1 MIRNSMRAMAIL
13 CVLSSPMGCQ
23 LIKRLTNRGQDAGT
37 PAAAPA
43 TPTPIPSVD
52 EDAGNIAMPNP
63 NVEPMPSADDG
74 GATSLDSGNERSEA
88 ALPNDA
94 REVVSQLERSGAI
107 ESVRAQLPKC
117 IVVTLGIAAGMRC
130 PELLQRRRPPRLR
143 RGRIE
148 LRLLL
153 IDEARD

>member
-1 MIRNSMRAMAIL
+1 MRAMAIL

-74 GATSLDSGNERSEA
+74 GAVDPDASTPDPNAAPATEDASAEAPSVDAAVEA
-88 ALPNDA
+88 APPPPPVIPTVAEPVPGDDA
-94 REVVSQLERSGAI
+94 
-107 ESVRAQLPKC
+107 P
-117 IVVTLGIAAGMRC
+117 
-130 PELLQRRRPPRLR
+130 RRRRGPRNYCKDHP
-143 RGRIE
+143 GRVNPSTGQVCPMVG
-148 LRLLL
+148 R
-153 IDEARD
+153 